1 LTDQKNL
8 DAALHQAAALAL
20 ATKSGTLATV
30 EAGQPNAAL
39 VTLAWLPDA
48 TPLLLLSS
56 LAVHTSQLRTNPA
69 CALLLTGPAADE
81 NPQTAPRL
89 ALSAQAGPCAN
100 PGARAIFLKPH
111 PYASLYIDFTDFA
124 FWQLTITKAQYIGG
138 FAASFHLNPA
148 ALRQKIIELQTLTA
162 VDGP

>member
-1 LTDQKNL
+1 MAD
-8 DAALHQAAALAL
+8 AAALAL
-20 ATKSGTLATV
+20 AAKSGTLATV

-39 VTLAWLPDA
+39 VTLAWLPNA

-56 LAVHTSQLRTNPA
+56 LAVHTRQLRANPA
-69 CALLLTGPAADE
+69 FSLLLTGPAADA

-89 ALSAQAGPCAN
+89 ALSGQAELCTDPI
-100 PGARAIFLKPH
+100 ARALFLKSH
-111 PYASLYIDFTDFA
+111 PYAALYIDFTDFA
-124 FWQLTITKAQYIGG
+124 FWQLTTAKAHYIGG

-148 ALRQKIIELQTLTA
+148 ALQHKIMQLQALTA